1 MKILL
6 IAGHGNGDS
15 GATAFGRSEAEL
27 TRSLVPKI
35 KESLS
40 RFNCVC
46 DIFDMSKSA
55 YNELV
60 TRGNKINFTPYDYV
74 LEVHFNA
81 FSENSDG
88 KVMGCEVYVTREEQ
102 NIAVEQAMVR
112 NIASLGLKNR
122 GVKRMNFTVIAE
134 ARRQGASS
142 ALLETCFI
150 DDADDMKIYLVN
162 ENKIADAVAD
172 AIAEGYRL
180 SLKEGTMFSDITNHW
195 ARDAIE
201 KMAELDV
208 VDGYADG
215 TYRPGNP
222 LTRAEA
228 AVMLSRLYDLL
239 K

>member
-1 MKILL
+1 MRILL

-15 GATAFGRSEAEL
+15 GATAFGRREDEL
-27 TRSLVPKI
+27 TRSLVSKI
-35 KESLS
+35 YTSLL
-40 RFNCVC
+40 RYDCIC
-46 DIFDMSKSA
+46 DIFDTNKSA

-60 TRGNKINFTPYDYV
+60 TRGNAIDFTPYDYV

-88 KVMGCEVYVTREEQ
+88 KVMGCEVYVTREEK
-102 NIAVEQAMVR
+102 NIAVEQAMLSK
-112 NIASLGLKNR
+112 IALSGLKSR

-134 ARRQGASS
+134 AKRQGASS
-142 ALLETCFI
+142 TLLETCFI
-150 DDADDMKIYLVN
+150 DDADDMKIYLAN
-162 ENKIADAVAD
+162 EDKIAAAVAD

-180 SLKEGTMFSDITNHW
+180 NLKEDNMFSDIANHW
-195 ARDAIE
+195 AREHIE

-208 VDGYADG
+208 VNGYADG

-222 LTRAEA
+222 VTRAEA